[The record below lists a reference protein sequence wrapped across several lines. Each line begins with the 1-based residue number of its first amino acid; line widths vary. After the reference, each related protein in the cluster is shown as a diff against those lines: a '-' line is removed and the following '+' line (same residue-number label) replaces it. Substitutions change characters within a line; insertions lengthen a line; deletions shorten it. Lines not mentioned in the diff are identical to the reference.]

1 MLTIIFNV
9 PVLIG
14 LFIVALFFFV
24 ANKRKAIKVVSAI
37 VMVFTVSSIL
47 KLLVFTLSMILRVLL
62 PIIIIVGIIYVIY
75 LIKKKK

>member
-24 ANKRKAIKVVSAI
+24 ASKRKAVKAVSAI
-37 VMVFTVSSIL
+37 VMVLTVSSIL
-47 KLLVFTLSMILRVLL
+47 KLLVFTLSMILRILL
-62 PIIIIVGIIYVIY
+62 PIVIIAGIIYAIH

>member
-24 ANKRKAIKVVSAI
+24 ASKRKAIVNGSKTTGTEVHRFKWFI
-37 VMVFTVSSIL
+37 C
-47 KLLVFTLSMILRVLL
+47 RN
-62 PIIIIVGIIYVIY
+62 
-75 LIKKKK
+75 